1 MSQNSDPYQLTTA
14 PSSSSPDNIRLSL
27 QQQFLPLSDFTTT
40 IQNDSSSP
48 QSYTVRYIHIIQR
61 RRRKPCIV
69 ELFFFFMHLRR
80 NDCMKEK
87 AQYIYIYT
95 QLRLFLLYLFVLFS
109 RPLSMTY
116 VQVVKMA
123 FETHRQR

>member
-69 ELFFFFMHLRR
+69 ELFFFLYALKKKRLYER
-80 NDCMKEK
+80 KGT
-87 AQYIYIYT
+87 IYIYT
-95 QLRLFLLYLFVLFS
+95 QICLFLLYFFVLFS

>member
-48 QSYTVRYIHIIQR
+48 QS
-61 RRRKPCIV
+61 
-69 ELFFFFMHLRR
+69 
-80 NDCMKEK
+80 
-87 AQYIYIYT
+87 
-95 QLRLFLLYLFVLFS
+95 
-109 RPLSMTY
+109 
-116 VQVVKMA
+116 
-123 FETHRQR
+123 